1 MEVRYNNKICI
12 FAPLSSKLDKRVCQ
26 RLFSKLSAEN
36 RQIAL
41 DLSYVND
48 CTVDFCE
55 ALTDLAKEKNI
66 GIFNIP
72 SDIFAIPDEQQGF
85 DPAVSD
91 YRTVILFKL
100 NQIMFNL
107 DITIR
112 VIRPD
117 RTVVVEALITM
128 SRLALKEYVPIKE
141 DYRIF
146 RMTFNQISEV
156 RKELA

>member
-1 MEVRYNNKICI
+1 MDEKLFHDFIFNLFARNNDYIVV
-12 FAPLSSKLDKRVCQ
+12 KLLDNYMLFKDKNELEILIRNDLC
-26 RLFSKLSAEN
+26 RLF
-36 RQIAL
+36 L
-41 DLSYVND
+41 DRR
-48 CTVDFCE
+48 
-55 ALTDLAKEKNI
+55 LTL
-66 GIFNIP
+66 P

-112 VIRPD
+112 VNRPEKIVS
-117 RTVVVEALITM
+117 TESLITM

-141 DYRIF
+141 DYHMF
-146 RMTFNQISEV
+146 RMTFDQISEV
-156 RKELA
+156 RKELT

>member
-1 MEVRYNNKICI
+1 MDEKLFHDFIFNLFARNNDYIVV
-12 FAPLSSKLDKRVCQ
+12 KLLDNYMLFKDKNELEILIRNDLC
-26 RLFSKLSAEN
+26 RLF
-36 RQIAL
+36 L
-41 DLSYVND
+41 DRR
-48 CTVDFCE
+48 
-55 ALTDLAKEKNI
+55 LTL
-66 GIFNIP
+66 P

-112 VIRPD
+112 VNRPEKIVS
-117 RTVVVEALITM
+117 TESLITM

-141 DYRIF
+141 DYHLF
-146 RMTFNQISEV
+146 RMTFDQISEV

>member
-1 MEVRYNNKICI
+1 MDEKLFHDFIFNLFARNNDYIVV
-12 FAPLSSKLDKRVCQ
+12 KLLDNYMLFKDKNELEILIRNDLC
-26 RLFSKLSAEN
+26 RLF
-36 RQIAL
+36 L
-41 DLSYVND
+41 DRR
-48 CTVDFCE
+48 
-55 ALTDLAKEKNI
+55 LTL
-66 GIFNIP
+66 P

-112 VIRPD
+112 VNRPEKIVS
-117 RTVVVEALITM
+117 TESLITM

-141 DYRIF
+141 DYHMF
-146 RMTFNQISEV
+146 RMTFDQISEV

>member
-1 MEVRYNNKICI
+1 MDEKLFHDFIFNLFARNNDYIVV
-12 FAPLSSKLDKRVCQ
+12 KLLDNYMLFKDKNELEILIRNDLC
-26 RLFSKLSAEN
+26 RLF
-36 RQIAL
+36 L
-41 DLSYVND
+41 DRRLI
-48 CTVDFCE
+48 
-55 ALTDLAKEKNI
+55 L
-66 GIFNIP
+66 P
-72 SDIFAIPDEQQGF
+72 SDVFSLFDEQQGF

-112 VIRPD
+112 VNRPEKIVS
-117 RTVVVEALITM
+117 TEALITM

-141 DYRIF
+141 DYHMF
-146 RMTFNQISEV
+146 RRTFDQISEV

>member
-1 MEVRYNNKICI
+1 VGEKLFHDFIFNLFARNNDYIVV
-12 FAPLSSKLDKRVCQ
+12 KLLDNYMLFKDKNELEILIRNDLC
-26 RLFSKLSAEN
+26 RLF
-36 RQIAL
+36 L
-41 DLSYVND
+41 DRR
-48 CTVDFCE
+48 
-55 ALTDLAKEKNI
+55 LTL
-66 GIFNIP
+66 P

-112 VIRPD
+112 VNRPEKIVS
-117 RTVVVEALITM
+117 TESLITM

-141 DYRIF
+141 DYHMF
-146 RMTFNQISEV
+146 RMTFDQISEV

>member
-1 MEVRYNNKICI
+1 MDEKLFHDFIFNLFARNNDYIVV
-12 FAPLSSKLDKRVCQ
+12 KLLDNYMLFKDKNELEILIRNDLC
-26 RLFSKLSAEN
+26 RLF
-36 RQIAL
+36 L
-41 DLSYVND
+41 DRRLI
-48 CTVDFCE
+48 
-55 ALTDLAKEKNI
+55 L
-66 GIFNIP
+66 P

-146 RMTFNQISEV
+146 RMTFDQISEV
-156 RKELA
+156 RKELTQK

>member
-1 MEVRYNNKICI
+1 MDEKLFHNFIFNLFARNNDYIVV
-12 FAPLSSKLDKRVCQ
+12 KLLDNYMLFKDKNELEILIRNDLC
-26 RLFSKLSAEN
+26 RLF
-36 RQIAL
+36 L
-41 DLSYVND
+41 DRR
-48 CTVDFCE
+48 
-55 ALTDLAKEKNI
+55 LTL
-66 GIFNIP
+66 P

-112 VIRPD
+112 VNRPEKIVS
-117 RTVVVEALITM
+117 TESLITM

-141 DYRIF
+141 DYHMF
-146 RMTFNQISEV
+146 RMTFDQISEV

>member
-1 MEVRYNNKICI
+1 MDEKLFHDFIFNLFARNNDYIVV
-12 FAPLSSKLDKRVCQ
+12 KLLDNYMLFKDKNELEILIRNDLC
-26 RLFSKLSAEN
+26 RLF
-36 RQIAL
+36 L
-41 DLSYVND
+41 DRR
-48 CTVDFCE
+48 
-55 ALTDLAKEKNI
+55 LTL
-66 GIFNIP
+66 P

-112 VIRPD
+112 VNRPEKIVS
-117 RTVVVEALITM
+117 TESLITM

-141 DYRIF
+141 DYHMF
-146 RMTFNQISEV
+146 RMTFDQILEV

>member
-1 MEVRYNNKICI
+1 MDEKLFHDFIFNLFARNNDYIVV
-12 FAPLSSKLDKRVCQ
+12 KLLDNYMLFKDKNELEILIRNDLC
-26 RLFSKLSAEN
+26 RLF
-36 RQIAL
+36 L
-41 DLSYVND
+41 DRR
-48 CTVDFCE
+48 
-55 ALTDLAKEKNI
+55 LTL
-66 GIFNIP
+66 P

-112 VIRPD
+112 VNRPEKIVL
-117 RTVVVEALITM
+117 TEALITM

-141 DYRIF
+141 DYHRF
-146 RMTFNQISEV
+146 RMTFDQISEV

>member
-1 MEVRYNNKICI
+1 VDEKLFHDFIFNLFARNNDYIVV
-12 FAPLSSKLDKRVCQ
+12 KLLDNYMLFKDKNELEILIRNDLC
-26 RLFSKLSAEN
+26 RLF
-36 RQIAL
+36 L
-41 DLSYVND
+41 DRR
-48 CTVDFCE
+48 
-55 ALTDLAKEKNI
+55 LTL
-66 GIFNIP
+66 P

-112 VIRPD
+112 VNRPEKIVS
-117 RTVVVEALITM
+117 TESLITM

-141 DYRIF
+141 DYHMF
-146 RMTFNQISEV
+146 RMTFDQISEV

>member
-1 MEVRYNNKICI
+1 MGEKLFHDFIFNLFARNNDYIVV
-12 FAPLSSKLDKRVCQ
+12 KLLDNYMLFKDKNELEILIRNDLC
-26 RLFSKLSAEN
+26 RLF
-36 RQIAL
+36 L
-41 DLSYVND
+41 DRR
-48 CTVDFCE
+48 
-55 ALTDLAKEKNI
+55 LTL
-66 GIFNIP
+66 P

-112 VIRPD
+112 VNRPEKIVS
-117 RTVVVEALITM
+117 TESLITM

-141 DYRIF
+141 DYHMF
-146 RMTFNQISEV
+146 RMTFDQISEV

>member
-1 MEVRYNNKICI
+1 MDEKLFHDFIFNLFARNNDYIVV
-12 FAPLSSKLDKRVCQ
+12 KLLDNYMLFKDKNELEILIRNDLC
-26 RLFSKLSAEN
+26 RLF
-36 RQIAL
+36 L
-41 DLSYVND
+41 DRR
-48 CTVDFCE
+48 
-55 ALTDLAKEKNI
+55 LTL
-66 GIFNIP
+66 P

-112 VIRPD
+112 VNRPEKIVS
-117 RTVVVEALITM
+117 TESLITM
-128 SRLALKEYVPIKE
+128 SRLALKEYVLIKE
-141 DYRIF
+141 DYHMF
-146 RMTFNQISEV
+146 RMTFDQISEV